1 MPCRWQVQT
10 PAPGKNLKLD
20 TLLAREM
27 RVKLK
32 KKVPEKKSLR

>member
-1 MPCRWQVQT
+1 MPCCWQVQI

-32 KKVPEKKSLR
+32 KKFLKKNR